1 MAMAAAPLWC
11 GRRRRRK
18 RRVNYQNLKICEIC
32 RAKMQGVKIKM
43 STLEIRNLHAS
54 VEDTEILKGVNL
66 TLHSGEIHALMGPNG
81 SGKSTLAYVIAG
93 HPHYEVTEGDILVD
107 GESILEMEAD
117 ERTKAGVF
125 LAFQYPVSVPGV
137 SVANF
142 LRTAVSNVRG
152 YTEQKDSNRSGVI
165 GSNLM
170 PMRDFRKELTAKMK
184 EYNVDASF
192 ARRYLNDGFSG
203 GEKKRTEVL
212 QMAMLEPKFAILDE
226 SDSGLDIDALRV
238 VADGINKLATPER
251 GFLMITHYQR
261 LLNYVKPNYI
271 SIFHGGRIVMTGGPE
286 VATMLEERGYGWVEE
301 EFGTGEL
308 VAA

>member
-1 MAMAAAPLWC
+1 
-11 GRRRRRK
+11 
-18 RRVNYQNLKICEIC
+18 
-32 RAKMQGVKIKM
+32 M
-43 STLEIRNLHAS
+43 SVLEIRNLHAE
-54 VEDTEILKGVNL
+54 VGGNPILRGVNL
-66 TLHSGEIHALMGPNG
+66 TLRSGEIHALMGPNG

-93 HPHYEVTEGDILVD
+93 HPHYKVTEGDILLD
-107 GESILEMEAD
+107 GESVLDMEAD
-117 ERTKAGVF
+117 ERTKAGLF
-125 LAFQYPVSVPGV
+125 LAFQYPVAVPGV

-152 YTEQKDSNRSGVI
+152 YTEKAAQHSNGNGDARGAVI

-170 PMRDFRKELTAKMK
+170 PMREFRKELNEKMK
-184 EYNVDASF
+184 EYNVDPSF

-238 VADGINKLATPER
+238 VADGINKLATAER

-261 LLNYVKPNYI
+261 LLNYVKPNYV
-271 SIFHGGRIVMTGGPE
+271 SIFHGGRIVKTGGPE
-286 VATMLEERGYGWVEE
+286 VALMLEEKGYGWVEQ
-301 EFGTGEL
+301 EFGEVT
-308 VAA
+308 A

>member
-1 MAMAAAPLWC
+1 
-11 GRRRRRK
+11 
-18 RRVNYQNLKICEIC
+18 
-32 RAKMQGVKIKM
+32 M
-43 STLEIRNLHAS
+43 SVLEIRNLHAF

-66 TLHSGEIHALMGPNG
+66 TLRSGEVHALMGPNG

-93 HPHYEVTEGDILVD
+93 HPHYSITEGDILLD

-117 ERTKAGVF
+117 ERTKAGIF

-152 YTEQKDSNRSGVI
+152 YTEQSKEIEGRGSVI

-170 PMRDFRKELTAKMK
+170 PMREFRRELTAKMK

-226 SDSGLDIDALRV
+226 SDSGLDIDALKV
-238 VADGINKLATPER
+238 VSEGINKLANGDR
-251 GFLMITHYQR
+251 GFLLITHYQR
-261 LLNYVKPNYI
+261 ILNYVKPDFI
-271 SIFHGGRIVMTGGPE
+271 SIFFGGRIVKTGGPE
-286 VATMLEERGYGWVEE
+286 LALMLEEKGYGWVEQ
-301 EFGTGEL
+301 EFAQPVL
-308 VAA
+308 A

>member
-1 MAMAAAPLWC
+1 
-11 GRRRRRK
+11 
-18 RRVNYQNLKICEIC
+18 
-32 RAKMQGVKIKM
+32 M
-43 STLEIRNLHAS
+43 SVLEIKNLHAT

-66 TLHSGEIHALMGPNG
+66 TVRSGEIHAMMGPNG

-93 HPHYEVTEGDILVD
+93 HPHYEVTEGDILLD
-107 GESILEMEAD
+107 GESILDMEAD
-117 ERTKAGVF
+117 ERTKAGIF
-125 LAFQYPVSVPGV
+125 LAFQYPVAVPGV

-142 LRTAVSNVRG
+142 LRTAVSNIRG
-152 YTEQKDSNRSGVI
+152 YVDNKSESQRAGVI

-170 PMRDFRKELTAKMK
+170 PMRQFRRELTSKMK
-184 EYNVDASF
+184 EYNVDTSF

-238 VADGINKLATPER
+238 VSDGINKLATEDR

-261 LLNYVKPNYI
+261 LLNYVKPDYV
-271 SIFHGGRIVMTGGPE
+271 SIFFGGRIVKTGGPE
-286 VATMLEERGYGWVEE
+286 VALMLEERGYGWVEE
-301 EFGTGEL
+301 EFGMVT
-308 VAA
+308 A